1 MGRLNDTDRQP
12 KNGSGR
18 ELAQNTFFFVIIP
31 RCTNFVYK
39 AYGKT
44 YLDKFTKKK
53 NLHLYVNKLQ
63 NRKPVLFFL
72 FF

>member
-1 MGRLNDTDRQP
+1 MPLNIVQYRQQKSLWTIMKHLIFTATYITVMGRLNDTDRQP

-39 AYGKT
+39 
-44 YLDKFTKKK
+44 
-53 NLHLYVNKLQ
+53 
-63 NRKPVLFFL
+63 
-72 FF
+72 